1 MLIRRGRGSMAA
13 LSPIRLLLLNSS
25 PATSSAVRA
34 NLEGMGQECEILDIA
49 SPEEFTGQLRTHRPH
64 VVLADE
70 GGIAGV
76 SLKEALEA
84 AHSHRPEIPVIVL
97 GERRAGRS
105 SLRVLRKGAFAFL
118 TMAELERLPSIIGRL
133 LSEEGSKG
141 KQSKTRQEQLR
152 DAACLMRENQRLVT
166 IGRLTGSIAHE
177 INNPLESVTNLLFLI
192 DHEPGLS
199 SRVRD
204 YLTMAQRELERVVQ
218 ISKQTLNFY
227 RDTAS
232 PVPVRLSALLDEVLV
247 LYARRISDKRVKV
260 IRRFGSEEPL
270 VVLPGEIRQVFSNLI
285 ANAIEASAEHG
296 KLYLRS
302 RKSRFWGDPRIVGM
316 RVTVADNGIGMSPE
330 VSRRVGEAFFT
341 TKGQGGTGLGLWVS
355 HSIIER
361 YGGSLF
367 LKSSTGE
374 RHGTVF
380 SILLP
385 TNLRPQVVGSSV
397 NPEPHDE
404 EKPLNRPANW
414 LANGA

>member
-1 MLIRRGRGSMAA
+1 M
-13 LSPIRLLLLNSS
+13 
-25 PATSSAVRA
+25 
-34 NLEGMGQECEILDIA
+34 
-49 SPEEFTGQLRTHRPH
+49 
-64 VVLADE
+64 
-70 GGIAGV
+70 
-76 SLKEALEA
+76 
-84 AHSHRPEIPVIVL
+84 
-97 GERRAGRS
+97 
-105 SLRVLRKGAFAFL
+105 
-118 TMAELERLPSIIGRL
+118 ERLPSIIGRL
-133 LSEEGSKG
+133 LNEERREG
-141 KQSKTRQEQLR
+141 KRSKTQRVELR
-152 DAACLMRENQRLVT
+152 DAAGMMRENQRLVT

-177 INNPLESVTNLLFLI
+177 INNPLESITNLLFLI

-199 SRVRD
+199 ARVRD

-232 PVPVRLSALLDEVLV
+232 PVPIRLSELLDEVLV

-270 VVLPGEIRQVFSNLI
+270 VVFPGEIRQVFSNLI

-296 KLYLRS
+296 KLYLRI

-316 RVTVADNGIGMSPE
+316 RVTVADNGIGMSAE

-361 YGGSLF
+361 YGGNLF

-385 TNLRPQVVGSSV
+385 TNLRPQMVGGSV
-397 NPEPHDE
+397 NPEPQGCRGKARE
-404 EKPLNRPANW
+404 PASE
-414 LANGA
+414 LAC

>member
-1 MLIRRGRGSMAA
+1 MLIRRGPGSMAA
-13 LSPIRLLLLNSS
+13 LSPIRLLLLNPS
-25 PATSSAVRA
+25 PATSSTVRA
-34 NLEGMGQECEILDIA
+34 ELAGDGQEYEILDIT
-49 SPEEFTGQLRTHRPH
+49 SPEEFTGQLRTHRPQL
-64 VVLADE
+64 VLADE

-84 AHSHRPEIPVIVL
+84 AHNHRPQIPVIVL
-97 GERRAGRS
+97 GEGRAGRS
-105 SLRVLRKGAFAFL
+105 SLRVLRKGAFL
-118 TMAELERLPSIIGRL
+118 NVTEMEKLPSIIGRL

-152 DAACLMRENQRLVT
+152 DAAGLMRENQRLVT

-199 SRVRD
+199 PRVRD

-232 PVPVRLSALLDEVLV
+232 PVPVRLSELLNEVLV

-296 KLYLRS
+296 KLYLRI

-316 RVTVADNGIGMSPE
+316 RVTIADNGIGMSPE

-361 YGGSLF
+361 YGGNLF

-380 SILLP
+380 STLLP

-397 NPEPHDE
+397 DSEPHDE
-404 EKPLNRPANW
+404 EKSLNW